1 MLVALWL
8 HSFVH
13 LFASVDLSEARNN
26 VCSTVSDYALTWGNP
41 RCWYN
46 PNVRSN
52 LRDIVLRNGYPI
64 EKHNVLTEDG
74 YILVLYR
81 IPSSNKDNTKRQPVI
96 IQHGIQGSAAFWV
109 LHDRKSIGLF
119 LVDHGYDVWLP
130 TIRGSAESTGHVN
143 MTTKDPAYWDFGLD
157 ELALYDMVAYIEYV
171 AKVTNQKGNIIYI
184 GHSMGTT
191 ISYIYAS
198 ERRRH
203 ANEHLRG
210 MISLAPVA
218 FINKIDPLVK
228 RFAVEYGPVVAK
240 LADNLGLKGT
250 GQIPDV
256 EMFLRKY
263 CGTYPVVVLCDA
275 LIKLTSGDN
284 PNENIADM
292 VPVFFSYYPT
302 GVSLKVAKMYMQTV
316 LQHGRFGKYNYG
328 IERNRRLYGSDM
340 PPEYNLTNI
349 DLPVFLFVGRYDA
362 VATPADVDVLYTVL
376 NSRGRSYAVKYV
388 LDMAHNDFVIGK
400 HLDEFYTKLLE
411 FMGKLRST

>member
-284 PNENIADM
+284 PNENIA
-292 VPVFFSYYPT
+292 V
-302 GVSLKVAKMYMQTV
+302 
-316 LQHGRFGKYNYG
+316 R
-328 IERNRRLYGSDM
+328 
-340 PPEYNLTNI
+340 
-349 DLPVFLFVGRYDA
+349 
-362 VATPADVDVLYTVL
+362 
-376 NSRGRSYAVKYV
+376 
-388 LDMAHNDFVIGK
+388 NDFSFVV
-400 HLDEFYTKLLE
+400 
-411 FMGKLRST
+411 M